1 MFNSSKGNQHKNL
14 PVVGKDYCNVT
25 AVTIIIIIIII
36 EFSEYLLRCRI
47 SSTSVNYKAT
57 QKHKY
62 DIKRLEIDKDK
73 PANRQNKK
81 ENFSIKRKIAI

>member
-1 MFNSSKGNQHKNL
+1 
-14 PVVGKDYCNVT
+14 VVGKDCCNIT

-47 SSTSVNYKAT
+47 ISTSVNYKAA
-57 QKHKY
+57 QKYKY
-62 DIKRLEIDKDK
+62 DIKSLEIDKDK

-81 ENFSIKRKIAI
+81 DNFSNKRKLTI